1 MIERRQNL
9 PLAHEAL
16 THKIRIHPALD
27 ELDGDLLLE
36 LIVVAHGLINRAHPA
51 APDQARE
58 AVRADA
64 VSREIIVRLGAEADG
79 RASDGFLDEVFA
91 GIARQQREH
100 FATQFLIAATNLRQ
114 IGFAL
119 GNRTINHGA
128 E

>member
-16 THKIRIHPALD
+16 THKSRIHPALD
-27 ELDGDLLLE
+27 ELDGDMLLE
-36 LIVVAHGLINRAHPA
+36 LIVFAHSSINRPHPA
-51 APDQARE
+51 VPDQPRE
-58 AVRADA
+58 AVRANA
-64 VSREIIVRLGAEADG
+64 VSREIIVWLGAEADG
-79 RASDGFLDEVFA
+79 RAGDGFWMKSSS

-100 FATQFLIAATNLRQ
+100 FATQFLIAATNPRQ

-119 GNRTINHGA
+119 GNRTINNGA